1 VPGVI
6 DTPFFDRRGQPYER
20 RRPAPIPAERVAR
33 VVVSCLEHDRAV
45 GYVPGWMRGPAWL
58 HGAVP
63 GVFRAL
69 AARFG

>member
-1 VPGVI
+1 
-6 DTPFFDRRGQPYER
+6 
-20 RRPAPIPAERVAR
+20 VAR

>member
-1 VPGVI
+1 
-6 DTPFFDRRGQPYER
+6 
-20 RRPAPIPAERVAR
+20 
-33 VVVSCLEHDRAV
+33 
-45 GYVPGWMRGPAWL
+45 VPGWMRGPAWL